1 MPVLLVIAEAM
12 VAREAWLQLPDGQCA
27 RRAMHAEHMLRPR
40 RLPLV

>member
-1 MPVLLVIAEAM
+1 MLLVIAEAM
-12 VAREAWLQLPDGQCA
+12 VAREAWLQLQPPGQCA